1 MSRFLG
7 LECYPVAES
16 GSGDGHEIRKQ
27 YTTPADVKMF
37 AGYGANEED
46 LKRGFIEPVIT
57 DHPKYDAANYKDR
70 WTIPSQSDLDGGAQV
85 SVPRDYEF
93 RSEDRVSQGL
103 LTRPRV
109 STER

>member
-1 MSRFLG
+1 MARDLG
-7 LECYPVAES
+7 LPAYDVIS
-16 GSGDGHEIRKQ
+16 GSGDEQDIREQ

-37 AGYGANEED
+37 AGYGATEED
-46 LKRGFIEPVIT
+46 LKRGFIEPAIT
-57 DHPKYDAANYKDR
+57 DHPKYDAANYKQR

-85 SVPRDYEF
+85 DVPSDWEF
-93 RSEDRVSQGL
+93 RSKDLVSHGF